1 MFLESLLARNRAF
14 LEASVSLH
22 QDNLIPANSYVLDLD
37 TLESNARHMTTE
49 AHRRQLKVFAMT
61 KQFGRAPGALETITR
76 AGADGYVAVDMA
88 CARPIVA
95 NGHKLS
101 HLGHLVQVPR
111 AEADEAARLTPEYWT
126 IFSRT
131 KAVEASRAVSAQ
143 GRTQQVLL
151 RIWDHGDI
159 FYPGHEGGFQLDQL
173 SGTIDFVNGLDGLRF
188 AGLTTF
194 PALLYDS
201 ATRKV
206 APTSNVE
213 TLARG
218 VEAALAH
225 LGSGAHIEVNAP
237 GTTSTAVLDIL
248 ADIGATQVEPGHGL
262 TGTTPLHAVEKLPE
276 QPAVLYLT
284 EVGHIHQGV
293 PLCFGG
299 GFYVD
304 PVFDPYPTR
313 VVAATNPEDVSRA
326 PVPIDMPDPAGIDY
340 YARLHPPEGRI
351 LREGDT
357 VIGGFRIQA
366 FVTRAFVVGVVGVST
381 GEPVVSGIWNV
392 GGSPVPWGSE

>member
-1 MFLESLLARNRAF
+1 MFLNSLLARNRVF
-14 LEASVSLH
+14 VEAAVRLH

-37 TLESNARHMTTE
+37 TLESNTRLLTTE
-49 AHRRQLKVFAMT
+49 AHRRRLKVYAMT
-61 KQFGRAPGALETITR
+61 KQFGRAPGALEAITR
-76 AGADGYVAVDMA
+76 AGVDGYVAVDLA
-88 CARPIVA
+88 CARPIAA

-111 AEADEAARLTPEYWT
+111 AEANEAARLAPEYWT
-126 IFSRT
+126 VFSRR
-131 KAVEASRAVSAQ
+131 KAVEASRAVSSQ

-151 RIWDHGDI
+151 RVWDHGDL
-159 FYPGHEGGFQLDQL
+159 FYPGHEGGFKLDEL
-173 SGTIDFVNGLDGLRF
+173 PETIDFVNGLDGLRF

-201 ATRKV
+201 AARKV
-206 APTSNVE
+206 TTTANVE

-218 VEAALAH
+218 VEAALSH
-225 LGSGAHIEVNAP
+225 LGPGTQIEVNAP
-237 GTTSTAVLDIL
+237 GTTSTAVLDML

-262 TGTTPLHAVEKLPE
+262 TGTTPLHAVEDLLE

-284 EVGHIHQGV
+284 EVAHIHQGV

-313 VVAATNPEDVSRA
+313 AVVAAHPEDVFVA
-326 PVPIDMPDPAGIDY
+326 PVRIDMPDPAGIDY
-340 YARLHPPEGRI
+340 YARLHSPEGRR

-357 VIGGFRIQA
+357 VICGFRIQA
-366 FVTRAFVVGVVGVST
+366 FVTRAFVVGVTGVGA
-381 GEPVVSGIWNV
+381 GNPVVSGIWNV
-392 GGSPVPWGSE
+392 EGAPVPWGDG